1 MSRLIVVSNR
11 VTPPAGK
18 GEETV
23 GGLAMALAAALR
35 EYSGLWF
42 GWSGKT
48 TPEFSGQLNLQ
59 RVEGVTVATV
69 DLEEADLNEYYNGYA
84 NKTLWPLFHYR
95 QDLTAYDRSFDEGY
109 QRVNRRFAE
118 TLAPLIEEGDLIW
131 VHDYHLIP
139 LARELRELGIKNR
152 IGFFLHIPWP
162 AHQLLI
168 TLPRHR
174 QLVEALFAYDLV
186 GFQTPEYRQAF
197 EEYVLNEARGV
208 AAGEDQLR
216 AFGRTLRT
224 GAFPIGIDAQD
235 FAELSQSATA
245 RRTHDVMAAH
255 TAFRKM
261 VIGVDRLDYSK
272 GVEERFF
279 GFERL
284 LAAHPELRREVL
296 FLQIAPIS
304 REGVEAYR
312 EIRARLD
319 ALSGRING
327 EYADIDWNP
336 VRYVNRNYRRD
347 ELAGIYRAAKVALVT
362 PLRDGMN
369 LVAKEFV
376 AAQDPADPGV
386 LVLSRFA
393 GAANQLKSALIVNPN
408 SPEEI
413 AEALHRALSM
423 DLMERIERWRSLFDN
438 VQREDVT
445 AWRDAFVRALA
456 ATREADRVRTA
467 EGPFY
472 GEQARPLSVQARLHP
487 DLGAVGAGQGEA
499 GATPALRDP
508 EACGEPSALRLPPGT
523 GRGLQVM
530 GRDQGTVPRP
540 PRA

>member
-11 VTPPAGK
+11 VSPPTGRG
-18 GEETV
+18 GESV

-35 EYSGLWF
+35 EFSGLWF
-42 GWSGKT
+42 GWSGRT
-48 TPEFSGQLNLQ
+48 TPEFNGHLNLQ
-59 RVEGVTVATV
+59 RVDGVTVATV
-69 DLEEADLNEYYNGYA
+69 DLPEADVSEYYNGYA

-118 TLAPLIEEGDLIW
+118 TLRPLIEDDDLIW
-131 VHDYHLIP
+131 IHDYHLIP
-139 LARELRELGIKNR
+139 LGRELRRLGVTNR

-168 TLPRHR
+168 TLPNHR
-174 QLVEALFAYDLV
+174 DLVEALFAYDLV
-186 GFQTPEYRQAF
+186 GFQTPEYRHAF
-197 EEYVLNEARGV
+197 EEYVLNEAGGV
-208 AAGEDQLR
+208 ATADGCLR
-216 AFGRTLRT
+216 AFGRSLQA
-224 GAFPIGIDAQD
+224 GAFPIGIDAEE
-235 FAELSQSATA
+235 FAEMAGGAAA

-261 VIGVDRLDYSK
+261 IVGVDRLDYSK
-272 GVEERFF
+272 GMEERFL

-284 LAAHPELRREVL
+284 LADHPELRREVL
-296 FLQIAPIS
+296 FLQIAPLS
-304 REGVEAYR
+304 REGVEAYQ

-347 ELAGIYRAAKVALVT
+347 ELAGVYRAAKVGLVT

-376 AAQDPADPGV
+376 AAQDPLDPGV

-393 GAANQLKSALIVNPN
+393 GAAGQLQAALLVNPN
-408 SPEEI
+408 SPEEV

-423 DLMERIERWRSLFDN
+423 DLAERIERWRALFEN
-438 VQREDVT
+438 VRRENVA
-445 AWRDAFVRALA
+445 AWRDAFVEALA
-456 ATREADRVRTA
+456 ATRGDNQARTA

-487 DLGAVGAGQGEA
+487 DLGAVGPGPGEA
-499 GATPALRDP
+499 GPTPALRDP

-530 GRDQGTVPRP
+530 GRDQGSVPRP